1 MSAMNQTRDIRFTLN
16 GHEQALSVA
25 PSAVL
30 ADVLRDRLG
39 LTGTKVSCDQSVCGA
54 CTVLVDGKP
63 VAACTELAFL
73 ADGRSVLT
81 IEGVAAPQG
90 KLDPIQQA
98 FIEAAAFQC
107 GFCTSG
113 MVLLLKGLLDRV
125 PEPDDATLREWVSSN
140 ICRCTGYEVIL
151 DAVRLAVKA
160 RRETAVAS

>member
-1 MSAMNQTRDIRFTLN
+1 MSVMSQTRDIRFTLN
-16 GHEQALSVA
+16 GHEHALSVA
-25 PSAVL
+25 PSTVL
-30 ADVLRDRLG
+30 ADVLRDHLG

-54 CTVLVDGKP
+54 CTVLVDGRP

-81 IEGVAAPQG
+81 IEGVAASPTT
-90 KLDPIQQA
+90 LDPIQKA

-113 MVLLLKGLLDRV
+113 MILLLKGLLDLI

-151 DAVRLAVKA
+151 DAARLAMKA
-160 RRETAVAS
+160 RRETAAAS